1 MPTYNIRRGPFVLE
15 IGSLSMLP
23 TEDRIQVGPIQCL
36 VSFEEGNARDRGES
50 SEIRPFL
57 STDGFRH
64 HVTYISG
71 SHYLTVSTVTGYNPR
86 LRARIK
92 PFSPKL
98 HFPGYFN
105 TATRNRTR
113 IFQPEKEK
121 METLYRTRNKAP
133 HVTAGRLA

>member
-1 MPTYNIRRGPFVLE
+1 MTSY
-15 IGSLSMLP
+15 
-23 TEDRIQVGPIQCL
+23 RIQVDPIQWL
-36 VSFEEGNARDRGES
+36 VSFEEGNVRDRGES
-50 SEIRPFL
+50 SVISPFL

-71 SHYLTVSTVTGYNPR
+71 SHYLTVSTVTGYNPE
-86 LRARIK
+86 LRAQIK

-98 HFPGYFN
+98 HFPGCFN

-113 IFQPEKEK
+113 TFQSEKEK

-133 HVTAGRLA
+133 HVTAVRLA